1 MRRWVITGSDFENW
15 RFLLNLGK
23 KKMRDF
29 PGSPGTVMGLI
40 LRILQFVF
48 AAASVASMASTAYFF
63 KFTAFCYLIASLGLQ
78 ITWSFVLALIDA
90 YALVKNKALQN
101 SLLISLFVVG
111 DWITATLTLAAA
123 SSSSGVAILYFND
136 LDICGF
142 IGECQKYQL
151 SVALAFLSWITVAT
165 SSLIMVWLLASS

>member
-1 MRRWVITGSDFENW
+1 M
-15 RFLLNLGK
+15 K
-23 KKMRDF
+23 DF
-29 PGSPGTVMGLI
+29 PGTPGTAMGLI
-40 LRILQFVF
+40 LRVLQCVF
-48 AAASVASMASTAYFF
+48 AAASIASMASTAYFF

-90 YALVKNKALQN
+90 YALVRNKALQ
-101 SLLISLFVVG
+101 STVLVSLFVVG

-136 LDICGF
+136 LKSCNF

-151 SVALAFLSWITVAT
+151 SVALAFLSWITIAT
-165 SSLIMVWLLASS
+165 SSLIMVWILASS

>member
-1 MRRWVITGSDFENW
+1 M
-15 RFLLNLGK
+15 K
-23 KKMRDF
+23 DF
-29 PGSPGTVMGLI
+29 PGTPGTVTGLI
-40 LRILQFVF
+40 LRVLQCVF
-48 AAASVASMASTAYFF
+48 AAASIASMASTSYFF

-90 YALVKNKALQN
+90 YALVRNKALQ
-101 SLLISLFVVG
+101 STVLVSLFIVG

-136 LDICGF
+136 LKSCSF
-142 IGECQKYQL
+142 IGDCQKYQL
-151 SVALAFLSWITVAT
+151 SVALAFLSWITIAI

>member
-1 MRRWVITGSDFENW
+1 VITGSDFENW

-63 KFTAFCYLIASLGLQ
+63 KFTAF
-78 ITWSFVLALIDA
+78 WFVFFAP
-90 YALVKNKALQN
+90 
-101 SLLISLFVVG
+101 FF
-111 DWITATLTLAAA
+111 
-123 SSSSGVAILYFND
+123 SSSVSLEYNLMILHASNLFD
-136 LDICGF
+136 L
-142 IGECQKYQL
+142 
-151 SVALAFLSWITVAT
+151 
-165 SSLIMVWLLASS
+165 SLIINQ